1 MDKDPGEERNDC
13 RFDGVCVSV
22 RRVYGGQRIRCELI
36 RDLLAE
42 RLRNEAMPERKEAE
56 P

>member
-1 MDKDPGEERNDC
+1 MDKDPGEERNDY
-13 RFDGVCVSV
+13 RFDSVCVSV
-22 RRVYGGQRIRCELI
+22 RRVYGGQRTRCELI

-42 RLRNEAMPERKEAE
+42 RLRNEAMPGQKEAG